1 MKIEGSYTFAAPRDV
16 VWPLLQ
22 DPYVLARVMPGC
34 EKLDKVNDNAFEGIL
49 KIKVGPVQGKF
60 NGDVQLS
67 DIKDP
72 ESYTIAV
79 NGKGAP
85 GFVKG
90 IGALQLEDDGGTTI
104 LHYQG
109 DAQVGGRLA
118 SVGQRLLQSSA
129 NAIIRQSLEGLGQ
142 QIQGHLMAEASTING
157 KGDDTAVSPPP
168 LQPPSQLQFATG
180 VAKNMFEDLL
190 PSENREEVL
199 IKIAYILGGLLL
211 LRIIS
216 EWFTNRIA
224 KKVAKRLKKMS

>member
-1 MKIEGSYTFAAPRDV
+1 MKVEGSYTFAAPRNL

-22 DPYVLARVMPGC
+22 DAQVLARVMPGC
-34 EKLDKVNDNAFEGIL
+34 EKLDKSENNEFTGIL

-60 NGDVQLS
+60 NGDVKLT

-90 IGALQLEDDGGTTI
+90 TGALQLEADGDTTI

-129 NAIIRQSLEGLGQ
+129 KAIIRQSLEGLGQ
-142 QIQGHLMAEASTING
+142 QIQGQMMAE
-157 KGDDTAVSPPP
+157 VSPATNGSGDTTPP
-168 LQPPSQLQFATG
+168 PVQPPSQMQFATG
-180 VAKNMFEDLL
+180 VAKNMLEELI
-190 PSENREEVL
+190 PPENREDVL
-199 IKIAYILGGLLL
+199 TKALYILGGVILFNL
-211 LRIIS
+211 IS
-216 EWFTNRIA
+216 NWFINRIA
-224 KKVAKRLKKMS
+224 KKVAKRIKKMQ